1 MSWVYYMILSFGHLV
16 IDLTPGALLIIM
28 TYMKRIMSL
37 NFTQTTLIFLTVEL
51 TSSFFQPIF
60 GMMIDKKKIH
70 WLLPVAVSL
79 TICSISLVGFIINY
93 YLLLFVIFI
102 AGIGLA
108 AFHPQ
113 ASKDT
118 YLLSKGKRQASAMS
132 IFSIGGT
139 AGMGIAPVLVAWF
152 FSIAGEKGTLFF
164 LIPGILIVL
173 VLAFSIS
180 KIKAMT
186 DESEETNKVRENI
199 SCPNTQNTKK
209 SLLFLL
215 AFVILRSWI
224 HVGILNFIPLYYIDY
239 LGESAS
245 YGSNLLTLFL
255 VSGGMGMLVA
265 GPLADRFGLKKV
277 LLLSMLLCIPFTY
290 LVFNTSGY
298 WGFVFSILDGMAV
311 VSTFGITVVYAQ
323 RILFN
328 RIGLASALMLGVGS
342 GLGAFGATIL
352 GGIADLWNIFYS
364 IRMISILPVIGLA
377 LVLFLPEVSNVGIDP
392 ELKAKGIISRQGI

>member
-1 MSWVYYMILSFGHLV
+1 MSWVYYLLLSIGHLV
-16 IDLTPGALLIIM
+16 IDLAPGALLIIM
-28 TYMKRIMSL
+28 TYMKRLMSL

-51 TSSFFQPIF
+51 TSSFFQPFF
-60 GMMIDKKKIH
+60 GMLIDKKKLH
-70 WLLPVAVSL
+70 WLLPAAVSL
-79 TICSISLVGFIINY
+79 TICSISLVGLITNY

-108 AFHPQ
+108 AYHPQ

-118 YLLSKGKRQASAMS
+118 YLLSKGKMQASAMS

-139 AGMGIAPVLVAWF
+139 VGMAIAPMLVTWF
-152 FSIAGEKGTLFF
+152 ISTAGENGTLFF
-164 LIPGILIVL
+164 LIPGIITVFVL
-173 VLAFSIS
+173 TFSIS
-180 KIKAMT
+180 KIKTITAAKE
-186 DESEETNKVRENI
+186 DINKVREDM
-199 SCPNTQNTKK
+199 SCQSRQNTKK
-209 SLLFLL
+209 SILFLL
-215 AFVILRSWI
+215 VFVVLRSWI

-239 LGESAS
+239 LGESAN

-255 VSGGMGMLVA
+255 ISGGIGMLAA

-277 LLLSMLLCIPFTY
+277 LILSMLLCIPFTY
-290 LVFNTSGY
+290 LLFNTSGY
-298 WGFVFSILDGMAV
+298 WGFVFSVLDGIAV

-352 GGIADLWNIFYS
+352 GGVADLWNIFYS
-364 IRMISILPVIGLA
+364 IRMITILPVIGLA
-377 LVLFLPEVSNVGIDP
+377 LVLFLPEVGSIPKLDKNLTD
-392 ELKAKGIISRQGI
+392 R